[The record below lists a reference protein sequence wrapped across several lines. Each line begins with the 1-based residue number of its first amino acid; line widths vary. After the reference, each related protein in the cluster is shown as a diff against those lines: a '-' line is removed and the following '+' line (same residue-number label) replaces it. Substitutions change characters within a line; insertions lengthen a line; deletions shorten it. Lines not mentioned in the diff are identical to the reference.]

1 MHVLAEG
8 RFKKQRGGDYVT
20 YVEQIDEDGVMTT
33 VFVAE
38 RQRSESGT
46 VLSYDACSARVRL
59 RLTLIR
65 GAGIYNCRMVIATAS
80 ALGGL
85 N

>member
-38 RQRSESGT
+38 RHR
-46 VLSYDACSARVRL
+46 
-59 RLTLIR
+59 
-65 GAGIYNCRMVIATAS
+65 
-80 ALGGL
+80 
-85 N
+85 